1 MAAGFRLL
9 RRRRNFENVNRG
21 AGEALSSVG
30 ETRGRSAKK
39 IARINHLNKAENHYE
54 RENNMTNILK
64 TFMQDDQGQDL
75 IEYTLLLAFVAL
87 ASAAVFIGAGT
98 SITGI
103 WTAANTRLA
112 NANALAAS

>member
-1 MAAGFRLL
+1 
-9 RRRRNFENVNRG
+9 
-21 AGEALSSVG
+21 
-30 ETRGRSAKK
+30 
-39 IARINHLNKAENHYE
+39 
-54 RENNMTNILK
+54 MTNILK